1 MVQIRYVSVQGGAF
15 RGDPVA
21 FMEAIKKRLKYGRLS
36 FATINFQS
44 LVRNKQVKLATF

>member
-1 MVQIRYVSVQGGAF
+1 MVQTRYISVQGGAF

-36 FATINFQS
+36 FDYQKIHRHIDVTI
-44 LVRNKQVKLATF
+44 